1 MKKLKNSLIVISSL
15 CMAAISIA
23 APMSANAAEI
33 SDSSVSE
40 SISDAAYEYTVDG
53 DTFSFYD
60 NVHSISIVDGTLKDG
75 KDISFYG
82 LNEQGDLAVV
92 YFNVLADEGKGVVVT
107 NDSMVYVTYAGGNI
121 SEVER
126 DIGATSLFGF
136 DMSLADP
143 SMAGM
148 MKVFNASLGS
158 FLGAYGT
165 EAADY
170 SSISSGASLTGKVE
184 YVKGSHTDLI
194 LKDDNFIT
202 NLNWSGDEAFMANEW
217 GIYSGYN
224 VVNGVDYN
232 TFCFFGDSND
242 VYYYGYAKTDSGYQV
257 LNMKGTVRK
266 IDDRTKYISLN
277 PVDMSRTSDDASQY
291 ATKMSSCL
299 MAAQGAKS
307 MNLDSLTLYMSYKC
321 ERGWLV
327 PQLYAG
333 TSTAS
338 GFLKYDNG
346 TFTGEITDADGNTET
361 LSVKA
366 NCRDFVVTSKS
377 AGVFTVA
384 RQSYSYGSLTQARPV
399 LRNYDCWYYWSPWF
413 WYWF

>member
-1 MKKLKNSLIVISSL
+1 MKNFRNSLIAISTI
-15 CMAAISIA
+15 CMAAVSA
-23 APMSANAAEI
+23 VAPMSASAAQI
-33 SDSSVSE
+33 TDSAVSE
-40 SISDAAYEYTVDG
+40 SISDVAYEYTVDG
-53 DTFSFYD
+53 DSFSFYD

-82 LNEQGDLAVV
+82 LNDQGDLAVV
-92 YFNVLADEGKGVVVT
+92 YFNVQADEGKGVVVT
-107 NDSMVYVTYAGGNI
+107 NDSMVYVTYAGGDI

-126 DIGATSLFGF
+126 NIGANELFNF
-136 DMSLADP
+136 DMGLADP

-184 YVKGSHTDLI
+184 YVRGSHTDLI

-202 NLNWSGDEAFMANEW
+202 NLSWSGDEAFMANEW

-242 VYYYGYAKTDSGYQV
+242 VYYYGYAKTDSGYKV
-257 LNMKGTVRK
+257 LNMKGTVCQ

-277 PVDMSRTSDDASQY
+277 PVDMSRTSDNASQY

-307 MNLDSLTLYMSYKC
+307 MNLDSLTLYVSYKVEKC
-321 ERGWLV
+321 RIV

-346 TFTGEITDADGNTET
+346 VFTGDITDADGNSET
-361 LSVKA
+361 LSVKMD
-366 NCRDFVVTSKS
+366 CRNFVVTSKS

-384 RQSYSYGSLTQARPV
+384 KQACSYGSLTQARPV
-399 LRNYDCWYYWSPWF
+399 LRTYDCCYYWNPWF